1 MDCYAFARTMVLPSH
16 WMWIM
21 LETSLH
27 WFLYLMGS
35 MILSRTLWQILRRL
49 TSSLAITI
57 HLPEML
63 PLRLCWW
70 QLYLKRYIGWRTLY
84 QILTALLIPHMGPF
98 GIWSVRLLQ
107 LCASS
112 VTWVHCLIHQRYI
125 PRSFNQQF
133 RSSKQNIIENV
144 NQAFPG
150 CHATGCYVRIPG
162 KPFRIV
168 LGRPQRWQ
176 LQSLKLHIAVYLVN
190 ASSHYFERLEMCIRL
205 DVFASACL
213 KFFVMGKGM
222 GKGMGMFKVVIY
234 QNAAID
240 HRSTKIDIL
249 ITKIFLKHKSLLI
262 ILQLFV
268 KNNTFVWVTQV
279 VLVIL
284 RNKIEIC
291 VHSYPRSTLTMI
303 FISRI
308 ISNIYLFWNE
318 TVRFLSIKTVCKR
331 ISSVLLNQ
339 LYSFGW

>member
-1 MDCYAFARTMVLPSH
+1 
-16 WMWIM
+16 M
-21 LETSLH
+21 LRH
-27 WFLYLMGS
+27 I
-35 MILSRTLWQILRRL
+35 ILNDLNFI
-49 TSSLAITI
+49 
-57 HLPEML
+57 
-63 PLRLCWW
+63 
-70 QLYLKRYIGWRTLY
+70 
-84 QILTALLIPHMGPF
+84 
-98 GIWSVRLLQ
+98 
-107 LCASS
+107 
-112 VTWVHCLIHQRYI
+112 
-125 PRSFNQQF
+125 
-133 RSSKQNIIENV
+133 
-144 NQAFPG
+144 FPM
-150 CHATGCYVRIPG
+150 Y
-162 KPFRIV
+162 
-168 LGRPQRWQ
+168 
-176 LQSLKLHIAVYLVN
+176 
-190 ASSHYFERLEMCIRL
+190 IRL

-222 GKGMGMFKVVIY
+222 GMFKVVIY

-240 HRSTKIDIL
+240 HWSTKIDIL
-249 ITKIFLKHKSLLI
+249 ITKIYLKHKSLLI

-268 KNNTFVWVTQV
+268 KNNTFVRVTQV

>member
-1 MDCYAFARTMVLPSH
+1 
-16 WMWIM
+16 M
-21 LETSLH
+21 LRH
-27 WFLYLMGS
+27 I
-35 MILSRTLWQILRRL
+35 ILNDLNFI
-49 TSSLAITI
+49 
-57 HLPEML
+57 
-63 PLRLCWW
+63 
-70 QLYLKRYIGWRTLY
+70 
-84 QILTALLIPHMGPF
+84 
-98 GIWSVRLLQ
+98 
-107 LCASS
+107 
-112 VTWVHCLIHQRYI
+112 
-125 PRSFNQQF
+125 
-133 RSSKQNIIENV
+133 
-144 NQAFPG
+144 FP
-150 CHATGCYVRIPG
+150 
-162 KPFRIV
+162 
-168 LGRPQRWQ
+168 
-176 LQSLKLHIAVYLVN
+176 
-190 ASSHYFERLEMCIRL
+190 MCIRL

-222 GKGMGMFKVVIY
+222 GMFKVVIY

-240 HRSTKIDIL
+240 HWSTKIDIL
-249 ITKIFLKHKSLLI
+249 ITKIYLKHKSLLI

>member
-27 WFLYLMGS
+27 WFLYLMAS

-125 PRSFNQQF
+125 PRSSKQQF
-133 RSSKQNIIENV
+133 RSSKQTIIENV

-168 LGRPQRWQ
+168 LGRSQRWQ

-190 ASSHYFERLEMCIRL
+190 ASSHYFERLEFYFSY
-205 DVFASACL
+205 VHQTGCL
-213 KFFVMGKGM
+213 CFCLFEILCNGKRNGKGN
-222 GKGMGMFKVVIY
+222 GNV
-234 QNAAID
+234 
-240 HRSTKIDIL
+240 
-249 ITKIFLKHKSLLI
+249 
-262 ILQLFV
+262 
-268 KNNTFVWVTQV
+268 
-279 VLVIL
+279 
-284 RNKIEIC
+284 
-291 VHSYPRSTLTMI
+291 
-303 FISRI
+303 
-308 ISNIYLFWNE
+308 
-318 TVRFLSIKTVCKR
+318 
-331 ISSVLLNQ
+331 
-339 LYSFGW
+339 

>member
-1 MDCYAFARTMVLPSH
+1 
-16 WMWIM
+16 M
-21 LETSLH
+21 LRH
-27 WFLYLMGS
+27 I
-35 MILSRTLWQILRRL
+35 ILNDLNFI
-49 TSSLAITI
+49 
-57 HLPEML
+57 
-63 PLRLCWW
+63 
-70 QLYLKRYIGWRTLY
+70 
-84 QILTALLIPHMGPF
+84 
-98 GIWSVRLLQ
+98 
-107 LCASS
+107 
-112 VTWVHCLIHQRYI
+112 
-125 PRSFNQQF
+125 
-133 RSSKQNIIENV
+133 
-144 NQAFPG
+144 FP
-150 CHATGCYVRIPG
+150 
-162 KPFRIV
+162 
-168 LGRPQRWQ
+168 
-176 LQSLKLHIAVYLVN
+176 
-190 ASSHYFERLEMCIRL
+190 MCIRL

-222 GKGMGMFKVVIY
+222 GMFKVVIY

-240 HRSTKIDIL
+240 HWSTKIDIL
-249 ITKIFLKHKSLLI
+249 ITKIYLKHKSLLI

-268 KNNTFVWVTQV
+268 KNNTFVRVTQV